1 MAYDREEALLE
12 ERLRDDYIFAI
23 EHLGIEDIARDV
35 KVLMEKLDALGW
47 EKTVKELLEDIG
59 EYV

>member
-12 ERLRDDYIFAI
+12 EKLRDDYIFAI